1 MSVLPRSVEQVIEE
15 FSKLPGV
22 GPKSAS
28 RMAYHYLRS
37 PNKDATKLA
46 SSLKEMDENVRYCKG
61 CFNVTDKEECDL
73 CSSPLR
79 KKNKLCEI
87 GRAHV

>member
-15 FSKLPGV
+15 FSRLPGV

-37 PNKDATKLA
+37 PNGDATKLA
-46 SSLKEMDENVRYCKG
+46 NALKDM
-61 CFNVTDKEECDL
+61 TEC
-73 CSSPLR
+73 
-79 KKNKLCEI
+79 
-87 GRAHV
+87 

>member
-1 MSVLPRSVEQVIEE
+1 MTVLPKSVEKVIEE
-15 FSKLPGV
+15 FGRLPGV

-46 SSLKEMDENVRYCKG
+46 NALVEMD
-61 CFNVTDKEECDL
+61 
-73 CSSPLR
+73 
-79 KKNKLCEI
+79 
-87 GRAHV
+87 